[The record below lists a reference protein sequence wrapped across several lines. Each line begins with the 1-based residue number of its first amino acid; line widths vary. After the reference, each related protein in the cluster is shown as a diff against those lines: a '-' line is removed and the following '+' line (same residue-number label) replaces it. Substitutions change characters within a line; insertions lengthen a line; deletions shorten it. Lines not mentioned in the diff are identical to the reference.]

1 MTSDE
6 HRERAPRQAAR
17 VAGVGALASAGLAAY
32 AFWEP
37 YRFRIQRHAVPVGAH
52 VPPLTLLHL
61 SDTHLSA
68 RDNKLIGFLNKL
80 PEEVGVPDLILA
92 TGDMIEGDEGI
103 DPLIECL
110 ARLEARLGRFYVL
123 GSHDYYSAK
132 FRSYLKYFAGKGLPT
147 RAPKTEVRRM
157 EEALQEKGWR
167 ALTNTTEVIDSE
179 AGRIRL
185 TGVDD
190 PYLDRHDTRHIQR
203 AGDEVLAL
211 GLVHSPDVV
220 SEWMLAGYD
229 LVVAGH
235 THGGQV
241 RFPIVGALV
250 TNCSLPTPLACGL
263 HPIGNGWLHVSP
275 GLGTGKFSPIRF
287 LCRPEATLLELRPSE
302 N

>member
-1 MTSDE
+1 MTSSRQ
-6 HRERAPRQAAR
+6 RERVPWPSAT
-17 VAGVGALASAGLAAY
+17 VVGAGATVSAALGAY

-37 YRFRIQRHAVPVGAH
+37 YRFRIQRHTVSLAAH
-52 VPPLTLLHL
+52 VPPLTVLHL

-68 RDNKLIGFLNKL
+68 RDEKLIAFLNRL
-80 PEEVGVPDLILA
+80 PDEIGIPDLILA
-92 TGDMIEGDEGI
+92 TGDMIQGDEGI

-123 GSHDYYSAK
+123 GSHDYYNSR
-132 FRSYLKYFAGKGLPT
+132 FRSYLKYFTGKGLPI
-147 RAPKTEVRRM
+147 RAPKTDVRRM

-167 ALTNTTEVIDSE
+167 PLTNTTEVIDSDR
-179 AGRIRL
+179 GRIRL

-203 AGDEVLAL
+203 AAGEVLAL

-229 LVVAGH
+229 LVLAGH

-241 RFPIVGALV
+241 RLPFVGALV
-250 TNCSLPTPLACGL
+250 TNCSLPSPLACGL
-263 HPIGNGWLHVSP
+263 HQIGSGWLHVSP

-287 LCRPEATLLELRPSE
+287 LCRPEATLLELRPA
-302 N
+302 